1 MRGAP
6 YGRSPPSSRPLPAG
20 LARLGSALP
29 APFPRSS
36 KGFLHPALPAG
47 LGGRRWEAPCPC
59 PARGPLMGDPSQSPE
74 SPHNPQSPLTTLP
87 SQPPMSPHNA
97 PLTASAVPPSSL
109 APLSAPIPQQPP
121 LLHTNEPLLPVSF
134 QAVSSEALHKPLGV
148 SGGISAPGRDSGWR
162 QVANIHQG

>member
-20 LARLGSALP
+20 LARLVSALP
-29 APFPRSS
+29 APFLRSS

-74 SPHNPQSPLTTLP
+74 SPHNPQCPLTTVPSQSPESPHSPWCPLTTPRAPSQRSPHSPHVPSQRSPHSLCCPPILPRPSFCPKTPTTSSPPHQRAPPAHFLP
-87 SQPPMSPHNA
+87 SS
-97 PLTASAVPPSSL
+97 
-109 APLSAPIPQQPP
+109 
-121 LLHTNEPLLPVSF
+121 
-134 QAVSSEALHKPLGV
+134 
-148 SGGISAPGRDSGWR
+148 
-162 QVANIHQG
+162 